1 MRRAKK
7 RILSMLLVLVTLLS
21 LLTTTALAAN
31 STGTGIAPTT
41 NNDRWTTRLTADGQS
56 YAYKPP
62 MAAGKYLYCMDY
74 GYSYRSGTESFLNS
88 YTYWSAT
95 GTDADALWT
104 QAIAKTGLGEMDAIT
119 RENVKWMMSYIADY
133 TGDLPGSLHMALQ
146 TYIWDNQTD
155 KSAGG
160 DPSGD
165 IDAGGFA
172 NADTY
177 DTYVGYYNWML
188 GQKANEDAE
197 LQAQVEAYAQQG
209 IQATIVEDE
218 STKWAVLATSSV
230 SGRQAFFNYHVDRKV
245 VTDDEPLPDDNPPPV
260 AGDGD
265 IVFRKV
271 QAGTTRGL
279 DGAVYNIYRD
289 GQIIGSDVTSGGGYI
304 YVNDVTTALYTF
316 VERESPDGYALDPKP
331 HSVYVDVTDGDKQ
344 YSVTASNRELPGLK
358 IVKQDAQ
365 TYAEVSAVFEVESV
379 TGSYSTTVT
388 VNGSKT
394 LNDLEPGV
402 YRITEKSV
410 EEPYILNATER
421 VVALLPGDGVV
432 EEVFTNYQKP
442 GLEILKRNIANPSEP
457 IPNVTY
463 TIEQIDGDYK
473 TTATTD
479 SKGRIYLELPEGS
492 YEITET
498 SVPSNVILCN
508 VPQVIALGPGES
520 RTVRFFNA
528 YKPSLTI
535 RKLNSITKDPIPNT
549 PFRIVWASDNTTTG
563 QTRDLGTFY
572 TNAQGEII
580 LTDDALLSGWYEVT
594 EENPV
599 TGFAIVGEATQ
610 RFYLGPDE
618 STIKVW
624 ENRPLSAIS
633 VFKYDEKTGA
643 ALENAV
649 FQIRYLD
656 GVSGTQGTVIGEY
669 TTSKN
674 GTFTVTGLKSGTY
687 IVEEIQ
693 SSPFYSINQGPETVL
708 LTGDEQ
714 QVITLRF
721 GNTPYG
727 SAIIKKMSDDENQT
741 PLEGAVFLVT
751 DEKGTFLGN
760 ANGEFTTGRDGTV
773 QLPMVPAGTTLVA
786 REIKAPAG
794 YALTSEPQTAYISA
808 GEVHT
813 FRFFDL
819 PLCNLTVLKR
829 SSLDQSPLEGATFLV
844 KDSEGRPIG
853 PNNGLYQTGRDG
865 TFVVTGLTPNSTI
878 IVSEETA
885 PVGYIRDATPQTIVV
900 RSGEPNGLIFDND
913 PAQTLVIK
921 KYIYGTNNEPL
932 KGAGFKVTDGNGA
945 AVGPNTVYYT
955 NDAGEVV
962 LTGLEPGMTVIA
974 QEISTVDGYILD
986 GTPQHIQIKAGV
998 GVQHLTFWNKAIGGV
1013 EIIKVSSKDN
1023 STRLANATF
1032 EIRRVSDDALID
1044 TVTSGSNGSV
1054 FKALEDGSYYCL
1066 ETAAPKGFRL
1076 NPERHQ
1082 FTITNGSNETVKVA
1096 NDPVTG
1102 LIIHKVSSVDGS
1114 GIPNVSFIIYDSNHN
1129 PIEQVTTD
1137 QRGYAYVDDLGI
1149 TGRVYLREV
1158 EAEGYIRD
1166 TDLKSVYLRAG
1177 ETTEI
1182 TWENTPITGQI
1193 QIWKKSADDNPING
1207 FPAGTALEGA
1217 VFEIYDK
1224 SNRLVDTV
1232 KSNRRGLAVSK
1243 ALPLGRYTVKEVSS
1257 AAFYSV
1263 SGEEV
1268 TVYLEHEGQIVQIE
1282 FLNKSVYTNVSVSKS
1297 GYAEVVP
1304 GQSIRYTFKDIANNS
1319 TVSLNN
1325 FYWRDTLPTDA
1336 VRLDKIITGTWSA
1349 RLNYRV
1355 VFRTNINSTYRTL
1368 ADNLSTAKNN
1378 TLDASPAALGLASN
1392 EYITE
1397 FMFVFGN
1404 VPAGFTQLQTPY
1416 VYCNVLPGLSHE
1428 YRFTNKTDVGGMWNS
1443 QWIMANDRWVT
1454 IVYNKTTAPTL
1465 PRTGY

>member
-1 MRRAKK
+1 MKRLKK
-7 RILSMLLVLVTLLS
+7 RILTSLLVLMTLLTM
-21 LLTTTALAAN
+21 LPTTAFAAN
-31 STGTGIAPTT
+31 STGTGITPTT
-41 NNDRWTTRLTADGQS
+41 NNDRWTTRLTNTGQA

-62 MAAGKYLYCMDY
+62 MAAGKYLYCMDF

-146 TYIWDNQTD
+146 TYIWDNQAD

-160 DPSGD
+160 DTTGD

-172 NADTY
+172 NADTH
-177 DTYVGYYNWML
+177 DAYVGYYNWML

-209 IQATIVEDE
+209 IQASIVEDE

-245 VTDDEPLPDDNPPPV
+245 VTDDAPQPDDNPPPV

-271 QAGTTRGL
+271 EAGTTRGL

-316 VERESPDGYALDPKP
+316 VERESPVGFALDPTP
-331 HSVYVDVTDGDKQ
+331 HSVYVDVTDGNKQ
-344 YSVTASNRELPGLK
+344 YSVTASNRELPSLK
-358 IVKQDAQ
+358 IVKKDAQ
-365 TYAEVSAVFEVESV
+365 TYVDVSAVFEVESV

-421 VVALLPGDGVV
+421 VVALLPGDGIV

-442 GLEILKRNIANPSEP
+442 GLEILKRNIADPSEP

-498 SVPSNVILCN
+498 EVPANVIRCD
-508 VPQVIALGPGES
+508 VPQTIALGAGES
-520 RTVRFFNA
+520 RTVTFFDA

-535 RKLNSITKDPIPNT
+535 RKVDAITKDPIPNT
-549 PFRIVWASDNTTTG
+549 PFKIVWASDNTTTG

-572 TNAQGEII
+572 TNEQGEII
-580 LTDDALLSGWYEVT
+580 LTGDALNSGWYEVT
-594 EENPV
+594 EERPV
-599 TGFAIVGEATQ
+599 TGYAIVGEATQ

-624 ENRPLSAIS
+624 ENRPLSAIA

-649 FQIRYLD
+649 FRIRYLD

-714 QVITLRF
+714 QVVTLRF

-727 SAIIKKMSDDENQT
+727 SAVIKKMSDDENQT

-751 DEKGTFLGN
+751 DEKGTYIGN

-813 FRFFDL
+813 FHFFDL

-865 TFVVTGLTPNSTI
+865 TFIVTGLTPNSTI
-878 IVSEETA
+878 IVSEESA
-885 PVGYIRDATPQTIVV
+885 PIGYVRDATPQTIVV

-913 PAQTLVIK
+913 PAQTLVLK

-945 AVGPNTVYYT
+945 AVGPNTVYYS

-998 GVQHLTFWNKAIGGV
+998 GVQSLVFWNKAVGGV

-1032 EIRRVSDDALID
+1032 EIRRVSGDALID
-1044 TVTSGSNGSV
+1044 TVTTGSNGSV

-1082 FTITNGSNETVKVA
+1082 FTITNGSNEAVKVA

-1102 LIIHKVSSVDGS
+1102 LIIHKISSVDGS

-1137 QRGYAYVDDLGI
+1137 QRGYAYVDDMGI

-1193 QIWKKSADDNPING
+1193 QIIKKSANDNSING
-1207 FPAGTALEGA
+1207 LPAGTLLQGA

-1224 SNRLVDTV
+1224 AGNTVDTIRTDR
-1232 KSNRRGLAVSK
+1232 NGRAVSK
-1243 ALPLGRYTVKEVSS
+1243 LLPLGRYTIREVSAPS
-1257 AAFYSV
+1257 YYSV
-1263 SGEEV
+1263 NP
-1268 TVYLEHEGQIVQIE
+1268 TLMTAYLEHEGQIVTFE
-1282 FLNKSVYTNVSVSKS
+1282 VSNDSVSTGVSIKKT
-1297 GYAEVVP
+1297 GYNEVMP
-1304 GQSIRYTFKDIANNS
+1304 GQPIKYTITGVGNTS
-1319 TVSLNN
+1319 TVPLSS
-1325 FYWRDTLPTDA
+1325 FYWRDTLPGQVTLT
-1336 VRLDKIITGTWSA
+1336 RLVSGTYNQQLSYKIV
-1349 RLNYRV
+1349 Y
-1355 VFRTNINSTYRTL
+1355 RTNLSGDSYRTL
-1368 ADNLSTAKNN
+1368 ADNLSTTKNYV
-1378 TLDASPAALGLASN
+1378 LDTRPAILDLAAN
-1392 EYITE
+1392 EKVTE
-1397 FMFVFGN
+1397 IMYVFGI
-1404 VPAGFTQLQTPY
+1404 VKAGFGQVETPY
-1416 VYCNVLPGLSHE
+1416 IYGTVAQGLS
-1428 YRFTNKTDVGGMWNS
+1428 NGSSIINVADVGGLYNG
-1443 QWIMANDRWVT
+1443 QWIMAASRWLT
-1454 IVYNKTTAPTL
+1454 TVYAKTTVTL
-1465 PRTGY
+1465 PKTGY

>member
-1 MRRAKK
+1 MKRLKK
-7 RILSMLLVLVTLLS
+7 RILTSLLVLMTLLTM
-21 LLTTTALAAN
+21 LPTTAFAAN
-31 STGTGIAPTT
+31 STGTGITPTT
-41 NNDRWTTRLTADGQS
+41 NNDRWTTRLTNTGQA

-62 MAAGKYLYCMDY
+62 MAAGKYLYCMDF

-160 DPSGD
+160 DTTGD

-172 NADTY
+172 NADTH
-177 DTYVGYYNWML
+177 DAYVGYYNWML

-209 IQATIVEDE
+209 IQASIVEDE

-245 VTDDEPLPDDNPPPV
+245 VTDDAPQPDDNPPPV

-271 QAGTTRGL
+271 EAGTTRGL

-316 VERESPDGYALDPKP
+316 VERESPVGFALDPTP

-344 YSVTASNRELPGLK
+344 YSVTASNRELPSLK
-358 IVKQDAQ
+358 IVKKDAQ
-365 TYAEVSAVFEVESV
+365 TYVDVSAVFEVESV

-388 VNGSKT
+388 VNGTKT
-394 LNDLEPGV
+394 LTDLEPGV
-402 YRITEKSV
+402 YKITEKSV

-442 GLEILKRNIANPSEP
+442 GLEILKRNIADPSEP

-473 TTATTD
+473 STAATD

-498 SVPSNVILCN
+498 EVPANVIRCD
-508 VPQVIALGPGES
+508 VPQTIALGAGES
-520 RTVRFFNA
+520 RTVTFFDA

-549 PFRIVWASDNTTTG
+549 PFRIIWASDNTTTG

-594 EENPV
+594 EEKPV
-599 TGFAIVGEATQ
+599 TGYAIVGEGTQ

-649 FQIRYLD
+649 FRIRYLD

-714 QVITLRF
+714 QVVTLRF

-727 SAIIKKMSDDENQT
+727 SAVIKKMSDDENQT

-751 DEKGTFLGN
+751 DEKGTYIGN
-760 ANGEFTTGRDGTV
+760 ANGEFATGRDGTV

-813 FRFFDL
+813 FRFYDL

-865 TFVVTGLTPNSTI
+865 TFIVTGLTPNSTI
-878 IVSEETA
+878 IVSEESA
-885 PVGYIRDATPQTIVV
+885 PVGYVRDATPQTIVV

-913 PAQTLVIK
+913 PAQTLVLK

-962 LTGLEPGMTVIA
+962 LPGLEPGMTVIA

-986 GTPQHIQIKAGV
+986 GTPQHIQIKAGI
-998 GVQHLTFWNKAIGGV
+998 GVQSLVFWNKAIGGV

-1044 TVTSGSNGSV
+1044 TVTTGSNGSV

-1082 FTITNGSNETVKVA
+1082 FTITNGSNEAVKVA

-1102 LIIHKVSSVDGS
+1102 LIIHKISSVDGA
-1114 GIPNVSFIIYDSNHN
+1114 GIPNVSFIVYDSNHN

-1137 QRGYAYVDDLGI
+1137 QRGYAYVDDMGI

-1158 EAEGYIRD
+1158 ETEGYIRD

-1193 QIWKKSADDNPING
+1193 QIIKKSANYNSING
-1207 FPAGTALEGA
+1207 LPAGTLLQGA

-1224 SNRLVDTV
+1224 AGNTVDTIRTDR
-1232 KSNRRGLAVSK
+1232 NGRAVSK
-1243 ALPLGRYTVKEVSS
+1243 LLPLGRYTIREVSAPS
-1257 AAFYSV
+1257 YYSV
-1263 SGEEV
+1263 NP
-1268 TVYLEHEGQIVQIE
+1268 TLMTAYLEYEGQIVTFE
-1282 FLNKSVYTNVSVSKS
+1282 VENDSVSTGVSIKKT
-1297 GYAEVVP
+1297 GYNEVMP
-1304 GQSIRYTFKDIANNS
+1304 GQPIKYTITGVGNTS
-1319 TVSLNN
+1319 TVPLSS
-1325 FYWRDTLPTDA
+1325 FYWRDTLPGQVTLT
-1336 VRLDKIITGTWSA
+1336 RLVTGTYNQQLS
-1349 RLNYRV
+1349 YKIV
-1355 VFRTNINSTYRTL
+1355 YKTNLSGDSYRTL
-1368 ADNLSTAKNN
+1368 ADNLSTTKNYV
-1378 TLDASPAALGLASN
+1378 LDTRPAILGLAAN
-1392 EYITE
+1392 EKVTE
-1397 FMFVFGN
+1397 IMYVFGI
-1404 VPAGFTQLQTPY
+1404 VKAGFGQVETPY
-1416 VYCNVLPGLSHE
+1416 IYGTVAQGLS
-1428 YRFTNKTDVGGMWNS
+1428 NGSSIVNVADVGGLYNG
-1443 QWIMANDRWVT
+1443 QWIMAASRWLT
-1454 IVYNKTTAPTL
+1454 TVYAKTTVTL
-1465 PRTGY
+1465 PKTGY